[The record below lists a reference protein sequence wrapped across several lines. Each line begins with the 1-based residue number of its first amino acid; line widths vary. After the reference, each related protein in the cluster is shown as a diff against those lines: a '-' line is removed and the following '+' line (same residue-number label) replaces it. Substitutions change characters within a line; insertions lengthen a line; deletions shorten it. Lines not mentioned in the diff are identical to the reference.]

1 MYVQYRKEIDE
12 QMNFQK
18 CTIQYDQIEVD
29 GNMKMLIKNLSGNE
43 LESLSFLLKE
53 ESKIVLAQNVPSMH

>member
-1 MYVQYRKEIDE
+1 
-12 QMNFQK
+12 MNFQK